1 PDAADGQ
8 LSCSDAQAKFGSDEP
23 SECPDTSKIGTVEV
37 ITPALKGPLTGS
49 LYIGEPK
56 PGNQYRVFM
65 IFAGF
70 GIHAKLA
77 PSVLPDPQTGQLT
90 VSLSDL
96 PQVPFEE
103 FNLHLFASDRG
114 LIATPTRCT
123 LYQTEAEF
131 TPWNQLVSPQE
142 SRANVSITSG

>member
-1 PDAADGQ
+1 
-8 LSCSDAQAKFGSDEP
+8 
-23 SECPDTSKIGTVEV
+23 IGTVEV

-103 FNLHLFASDRG
+103 FNLHLFASDGGR
-114 LIATPTRCT
+114 IATPTRCT

-142 SRANVSITSG
+142 SRANVSITSGPDRGECPGQVRPFRPRLAAGTS